1 MKSIANILSRKPEK
15 TEEKEQEVFKEE
27 RYDQRQG
34 LIALYN
40 KEMTDHFRSKRILIV
55 LALIGLTS
63 FASLY
68 GALSVITSYSEV
80 EFLFLQL
87 YTASGNSIPS
97 FVSFIA
103 LLGPFVGLALGFDG
117 IIGEK
122 SERTLYRLTS
132 QPIYRDSIINGMFLA
147 GTTIIVMMVY
157 SMGILIGAVG
167 MLVTG
172 IVPTTEEIARIF
184 VFLLLTCVYIC
195 FWLGLALLFSVIC
208 KNAATSAM
216 LSISIW
222 LFFSLFMTM
231 LVSVIANALY
241 PVGTNMEALLNSAKN
256 YSCQL
261 ALNRISPYYLF
272 SEAVT
277 TIMNP
282 SVRTIGLM
290 TVQSLS
296 GAIEGY
302 LSFGQSLL
310 LIWPHLAGLTAFM
323 LGTFC
328 ASYVLFMRQ
337 EIRAK

>member
-1 MKSIANILSRKPEK
+1 MKSTANTLNREID
-15 TEEKEQEVFKEE
+15 V
-27 RYDQRQG
+27 YHQRQG
-34 LIALYN
+34 LAALYE
-40 KEMTDHFRSKRILIV
+40 KEMTDHFRSRRILIV
-55 LALIGLTS
+55 LAIVGLTS

-68 GALSVITSYSEV
+68 GALSAITSGSEA

-87 YTASGNSIPS
+87 YTASGNFIPS
-97 FVSFIA
+97 FASFIA
-103 LLGPFVGLALGFDG
+103 LLGPFVGLVLGFDG

-122 SERTLYRLTS
+122 SERTLYRLAS
-132 QPIYRDSIINGMFLA
+132 QPIYRDSIINGKFLA
-147 GTTIIVMMVY
+147 GTTIIVMMVF

-172 IVPTTEEIARIF
+172 IVPTTEELARTF
-184 VFLLLTCVYIC
+184 VFLLFTCVYIC
-195 FWLGLALLFSVIC
+195 FWLALALLFSVIC

-216 LSISIW
+216 LSISVW

-231 LVSVIANALY
+231 LVRVIANAIY
-241 PVGTNMEALLNSAKN
+241 PLGNDVEILLNSAKN

-282 SVRTIGLM
+282 SIRTMGLM
-290 TVQSLS
+290 TIQSLS

-310 LIWPHLAGLTAFM
+310 LIWPHLAGLMAFM
-323 LGTFC
+323 LGTFG
-328 ASYVLFMRQ
+328 ASYILFMKQ

>member
-1 MKSIANILSRKPEK
+1 
-15 TEEKEQEVFKEE
+15 
-27 RYDQRQG
+27 
-34 LIALYN
+34 
-40 KEMTDHFRSKRILIV
+40 
-55 LALIGLTS
+55 
-63 FASLY
+63 
-68 GALSVITSYSEV
+68 
-80 EFLFLQL
+80 
-87 YTASGNSIPS
+87 
-97 FVSFIA
+97 
-103 LLGPFVGLALGFDG
+103 
-117 IIGEK
+117 
-122 SERTLYRLTS
+122 
-132 QPIYRDSIINGMFLA
+132 
-147 GTTIIVMMVY
+147 
-157 SMGILIGAVG
+157 

-172 IVPTTEEIARIF
+172 IVPTTEELARIF
-184 VFLLLTCVYIC
+184 VFLLLTCIYIC

-231 LVSVIANALY
+231 LVSVIANAMY

-328 ASYVLFMRQ
+328 TSYILFMRQ

>member
-1 MKSIANILSRKPEK
+1 M
-15 TEEKEQEVFKEE
+15 
-27 RYDQRQG
+27 
-34 LIALYN
+34 
-40 KEMTDHFRSKRILIV
+40 
-55 LALIGLTS
+55 
-63 FASLY
+63 
-68 GALSVITSYSEV
+68 
-80 EFLFLQL
+80 
-87 YTASGNSIPS
+87 
-97 FVSFIA
+97 
-103 LLGPFVGLALGFDG
+103 ALGFDG

-132 QPIYRDSIINGMFLA
+132 QPIYRDSIINGKFLA
-147 GTTIIVMMVY
+147 GTTIIVMMVF
-157 SMGILIGAVG
+157 SMGILIGAVR

-172 IVPTTEEIARIF
+172 IVPTTEELARIF

-216 LSISIW
+216 ISISIW

-231 LVSVIANALY
+231 LV
-241 PVGTNMEALLNSAKN
+241 
-256 YSCQL
+256 
-261 ALNRISPYYLF
+261 

-302 LSFGQSLL
+302 LSFSQSLL
-310 LIWPHLAGLTAFM
+310 LIWPHLAGMTAFM

-328 ASYVLFMRQ
+328 ASYILFMKQ